1 MSEISVKDLAQDVRS
16 AIEELKKSSG
26 AEEVGVVT
34 RVGDG
39 IARIYGL
46 SNAGYSEML
55 EIEGDGIS

>member
-26 AEEVGVVT
+26 AEKVGVVT

-39 IARIYGL
+39 IAWIYGL
-46 SNAGYSEML
+46 SNA
-55 EIEGDGIS
+55 DTVKC